1 MSLRQVKNNYT
12 TDTDTYEYI
21 QTHQCY
27 SRDVRVFGTRDE
39 NRSATNPSPAHSTKT
54 SEDHKNSTHTQTR
67 RGAPAYLLACPFP
80 KDMHVGKPPTSETMR
95 NHLLNHLCIITVNC
109 YEYQS
114 LLDKTQGPELSL
126 ASWPSIFDSWA
137 GSANLEKLLHRSCQE
152 IIITIT
158 LHVDL
163 LATKRS
169 LAEQAEREI

>member
-1 MSLRQVKNNYT
+1 MRP
-12 TDTDTYEYI
+12 
-21 QTHQCY
+21 
-27 SRDVRVFGTRDE
+27 TR
-39 NRSATNPSPAHSTKT
+39 ALPTPPKQAKTIKTAHTN
-54 SEDHKNSTHTQTR
+54 R

-109 YEYQS
+109 YQS

-137 GSANLEKLLHRSCQE
+137 VSANLEKLLHRSCQE

-169 LAEQAEREI
+169 LSEQAERETSRNQKYVLTIS